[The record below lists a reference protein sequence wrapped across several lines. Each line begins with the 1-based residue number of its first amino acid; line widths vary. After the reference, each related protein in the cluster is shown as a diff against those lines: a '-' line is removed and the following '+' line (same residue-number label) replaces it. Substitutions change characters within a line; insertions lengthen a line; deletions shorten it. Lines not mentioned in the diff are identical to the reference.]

1 MILVD
6 YQIKQRIEDGIL
18 GIAPYNE
25 DSINPNSYD
34 LHLSNQFKYYINNGQ
49 MIDPY
54 DRNTIIYGHE
64 VVEADTFTIRPG
76 MFVLAVSQET
86 ISLPKNICAACEGK
100 SSLARL
106 GLTIHQTGGWID
118 AGFSGTITLE
128 LHNCSPN
135 QVLLSSGMPIAQIV
149 FFNTMPAELPYG
161 ERKNSKYQNQESAT
175 LSRYHQNRSL

>member
-6 YQIKQRIEDGIL
+6 YQIRRYIDNGNLIITPFDEK
-18 GIAPYNE
+18 
-25 DSINPNSYD
+25 SVNPNSYD

-54 DRNTIIYGHE
+54 DRNTILYGHE
-64 VVEADTFTIRPG
+64 VVEADTFTIQPG

-86 ISLPKNICAACEGK
+86 ITLPKNICAACEGK

-118 AGFSGTITLE
+118 AGFGGTLTFE
-128 LHNCSPN
+128 LYNVNNRPIR
-135 QVLLSSGMPIAQIV
+135 LYSSMPIAQLV
-149 FFNTMPAELPYG
+149 FFEG
-161 ERKNSKYQNQESAT
+161 ETCEVGYNERSTSKYKNQTGAT
-175 LSRYHQNRSL
+175 LSRYHLNRV

>member
-6 YQIKQRIEDGIL
+6 YQIKQRIEDGTL
-18 GIAPYNE
+18 GITPYNE

-64 VVEADTFTIRPG
+64 VVEAETFTIQPG
-76 MFVLAVSQET
+76 MFMLAVSQET
-86 ISLPKNICAACEGK
+86 ITLPKNICAACEGK

-118 AGFSGTITLE
+118 AGFGGTLTFE
-128 LHNCSPN
+128 LYNVNNRPIR
-135 QVLLSSGMPIAQIV
+135 LYSGMPIAQLV
-149 FFNTMPAELPYG
+149 FFEG
-161 ERKNSKYQNQESAT
+161 ETCRVGYNEKSSSKYKNQTGAT
-175 LSRYHQNRSL
+175 LSRYHLNRV